1 MRLLLVL
8 IVVCLLSACEREAPP
23 VAAPLPV
30 DRVLGPQPDA
40 GFTRA
45 TQPATLQFPA
55 DHGPHDDFALEWWY
69 LSGNVYTPEG
79 RRFGYQFT
87 LFRIGLRP
95 GAPAADSRWRS
106 NQIYMGHAAITD
118 VSGGRHYSAQRLSRA
133 AAGLAGAGSQPLA
146 IWLDSWSLRG
156 GGEPFPLA
164 LAADAE
170 DFGIALQLAAGE
182 KPLILQGEQGLS
194 RKSAT
199 PGNASYYYSF
209 TRLPTAGTLRV
220 GATAFTVSGESW
232 LDHEWSS
239 SALDDDQAGWD
250 WFALQLDD
258 GRELMFYRL
267 RYRDGSMHPYSRG
280 SLVLP
285 DGSTRELTPA
295 LVTLTPESYWEA
307 PDGTRYP
314 VAWRLAVPEEG
325 LDLRVKAVLDDQAM
339 DDAVRYWEGAV
350 DVTGSHTGKGYL
362 ELSGYTPTR
371 EGG

>member
-1 MRLLLVL
+1 MRLLSMLLFVL
-8 IVVCLLSACEREAPP
+8 LLSSCEGTPPP
-23 VAAPLPV
+23 VATSLPV
-30 DRVLGPQPDA
+30 DSVLGPQPDA
-40 GFTRA
+40 GFSRA
-45 TQPATLQFPA
+45 TQPAKLQFPA
-55 DHGPHDDFALEWWY
+55 DHGPHENFALEWWY
-69 LSGNVYTPEG
+69 LSGNVYTPGG

-118 VSGGRHYSAQRLSRA
+118 VSGRRHYSAQRLSRA

-156 GGEPFPLA
+156 GGEPFPLT
-164 LAADAE
+164 LSADAE
-170 DFGIALQLAAGE
+170 DFGMALELAAGE

-220 GATAFTVSGESW
+220 GAKGYTVRGESW

-267 RYRDGSMHPYSRG
+267 RYRDGGMHPYSRG
-280 SLVLP
+280 SLVLA
-285 DGSTRELTPA
+285 DGRTRVLTPA
-295 LVTLTPESYWEA
+295 RVTLTPEYYWTA
-307 PDGTRYP
+307 PDGSRYP
-314 VAWRLAVPEEG
+314 LAWRLAVPEEG
-325 LDLRVKAVLDDQAM
+325 LDLRVKAVLDDQVM
-339 DDAVRYWEGAV
+339 DDTVRYWEGAV

-362 ELSGYTPTR
+362 ELSGYTPPVD
-371 EGG
+371 GK

>member
-1 MRLLLVL
+1 MRLLSILL
-8 IVVCLLSACEREAPP
+8 IVLLLSSCERAPPP
-23 VAAPLPV
+23 VATSLPV

-45 TQPATLQFPA
+45 TQPASLQFPA
-55 DHGPHDDFALEWWY
+55 DHGPHEDFALEWWY
-69 LSGNVYTPEG
+69 LSGNVYTPGG

-118 VSGGRHYSAQRLSRA
+118 VSGRRHYSAQRLSRA

-164 LAADAE
+164 LSADAE

-258 GRELMFYRL
+258 GRERMFYRL

-325 LDLRVKAVLDDQAM
+325 LDLRVNAVLDDQVM

-362 ELSGYTPTR
+362 ELSGYMPPHAG
-371 EGG
+371 E

>member
-1 MRLLLVL
+1 MRLPPFLVL
-8 IVVCLLSACEREAPP
+8 VLLLSACEGEVPP
-23 VAAPLPV
+23 LGASVPV
-30 DRVLGPQPDA
+30 DRVLGPEPDP
-40 GFTRA
+40 GFARA
-45 TQPATLQFPA
+45 KAPAVLQFPA

-69 LSGNVYTPEG
+69 LSGNLYTRGG

-95 GAPAADSRWRS
+95 GAPVADSRWRS
-106 NQIYMGHAAITD
+106 NQIYMGHGAITD
-118 VSGGRHYSAQRLSRA
+118 VAGGRHYSAERLARA
-133 AAGLAGAGSQPLA
+133 ALGLAGAESQPLA
-146 IWLDSWSLRG
+146 LWLESWSLRG
-156 GGEPFPLA
+156 RGEPFPLE
-164 LAADAE
+164 LSADAE
-170 DFGIALQLAAGE
+170 DFGIYLTLAAGE
-182 KPLILQGEQGLS
+182 KPLVLQGEQGWS

-220 GATAFTVSGESW
+220 GATSYQVSGESW

-267 RYRDGSMHPYSRG
+267 RYRDGGMHPYSRG

-285 DGSTRELTPA
+285 DGSSRELTPA
-295 LVTLTPESYWEA
+295 QVTLMPERYWKA
-307 PDGTRYP
+307 PDGARYP
-314 VAWRLAVPEEG
+314 VGWRLAVPGEG
-325 LDLRVKAVLDDQAM
+325 LDLRVRAVLDDQLL
-339 DDAVRYWEGAV
+339 DHTVRYWEGAV

-362 ELSGYTPTR
+362 ELSGYKPSSQ
-371 EGG
+371 

>member
-1 MRLLLVL
+1 MRLLPVLVFV
-8 IVVCLLSACEREAPP
+8 ILLSACEREASP
-23 VAAPLPV
+23 VVASLPV
-30 DRVLGPQPDA
+30 DRVLGPEPDA

-45 TQPATLQFPA
+45 TQTARLQFPA
-55 DHGPHDDFALEWWY
+55 DHGSHDDFALEWWY
-69 LSGNVYTPEG
+69 LSGNVYTPDG

-95 GAPAADSRWRS
+95 GAPASDSRWRS
-106 NQIYMGHAAITD
+106 NQIYMGHGAITD
-118 VSGGRHYSAQRLSRA
+118 VAGARHYSAQRLSRA
-133 AAGLAGAGSQPLA
+133 ALGLAGAESQPLA
-146 IWLDSWSLRG
+146 IWLDAWSLRG
-156 GGEPFPLA
+156 DGEPFPLG
-164 LAADAE
+164 LSADTV
-170 DFGIALQLAAGE
+170 DFGIALKLGAGE

-220 GATAFTVSGESW
+220 GATSYTVSGESW

-267 RYRDGSMHPYSRG
+267 RYRDGGMHPYSRG
-280 SLVLP
+280 SLVLS
-285 DGSTRELTPA
+285 DGSTLELTPA
-295 LVTLTPESYWEA
+295 RVILTPERYWKA

-325 LDLRVKAVLDDQAM
+325 LDLHVEAALDDQRM
-339 DDAVRYWEGAV
+339 DATVRYWEGAV
-350 DVTGSHTGKGYL
+350 DVTGSQTGKGYL
-362 ELSGYTPTR
+362 ELSGYSPSSQ
-371 EGG
+371 

>member
-1 MRLLLVL
+1 MRWPSAMVLVLLLA
-8 IVVCLLSACEREAPP
+8 ACDGEAPP
-23 VAAPLPV
+23 LAVSVPV
-30 DRVLGPQPDA
+30 DRVLGSEPDP

-45 TQPATLQFPA
+45 VAPAVLQFPA

-69 LSGNVYTPEG
+69 LSGNLYSPAG

-106 NQIYMGHAAITD
+106 NQIYMGHGAITD
-118 VSGGRHYSAQRLSRA
+118 VAGGRHYSAQRLSRA
-133 AAGLAGAGSQPLA
+133 ALGLAGAESRPLA
-146 IWLDSWSLRG
+146 IWVDSWSLRG
-156 GGEPFPLA
+156 DGAPFPLA
-164 LAADAE
+164 LSADAE
-170 DFGIALQLAAGE
+170 DFGMALELAAGN
-182 KPLILQGEQGLS
+182 KPLVLQGERGLS

-209 TRLPTAGTLRV
+209 TRLPTTGTLRV
-220 GATAFTVSGESW
+220 GATSYTVSGGSW

-267 RYRDGSMHPYSRG
+267 RYRDGGMHPYSRG
-280 SLVLP
+280 SLVLS
-285 DGSTRELTPA
+285 DGGTRELAPA
-295 LVTLTPESYWEA
+295 LVTLTPERYWKA

-314 VAWRLAVPEEG
+314 VAWRLAVPGEG
-325 LDLRVKAVLDDQAM
+325 LDLQVQAVLDDQVM
-339 DDAVRYWEGAV
+339 DDTVRYWEGAV
-350 DVTGSHTGKGYL
+350 DVSGSHTGKGYL
-362 ELSGYTPTR
+362 ELSGYRPASQ
-371 EGG
+371 

>member
-1 MRLLLVL
+1 MRLPPLLVL
-8 IVVCLLSACEREAPP
+8 VLLLSACEGGAPP
-23 VAAPLPV
+23 MAASVPV
-30 DRVLGPQPDA
+30 DRVLGTEPDP
-40 GFTRA
+40 GFARA
-45 TQPATLQFPA
+45 RAPAVLRFPA
-55 DHGPHDDFALEWWY
+55 DHGPHDDFATEWWY
-69 LSGNVYTPEG
+69 LSGNLYTPGG

-106 NQIYMGHAAITD
+106 NQIYMGHGAITD
-118 VSGGRHYSAQRLSRA
+118 VAGGRHYSAQRLSRA
-133 AAGLAGAGSQPLA
+133 ALGLAGAVSQPLA
-146 IWLDSWSLRG
+146 IWLESWSLRG
-156 GGEPFPLA
+156 GGAPFPLA
-164 LAADAE
+164 LSAEAE
-170 DFGIALQLAAGE
+170 DFGITLNLAAGE

-209 TRLPTAGTLRV
+209 TRLPTTGALRV
-220 GATAFTVSGESW
+220 GATNYRVSGESW

-267 RYRDGSMHPYSRG
+267 RYRDGGMHPYSRG
-280 SLVLP
+280 SLVQP
-285 DGSTRELTPA
+285 DGSSRGLTPA
-295 LVTLTPESYWEA
+295 LVTLTPERYWKA

-314 VAWRLAVPEEG
+314 VAWRLAVPREG
-325 LDLRVKAVLDDQAM
+325 LDLRVRAVLDDQLL
-339 DDAVRYWEGAV
+339 DHSVRYWEGAV

-362 ELSGYTPTR
+362 ELSGYRPSSQ
-371 EGG
+371 